1 MNDHRMNDQPNRMTE
16 QHFFRRAGILL
27 LTLLWLSGY
36 SQGQAVSVKARV
48 DRSTILIGERLQLE
62 LEVSIPETAAI
73 RFFSIDTIP
82 HFEFIDKPSPDTLNT
97 TDGTILRQR
106 LTLTSF
112 DSGQWVIPAFPLV
125 EGEGPFTDSIPVE
138 VVFSPMDTSQPY
150 HDVRDVMNEEVV
162 EKKVWDW
169 KIIITGIL
177 AFVALFVFVVLYFF
191 RRKKPVAR
199 PAPRVDILA
208 ETLREMEQIEKA
220 KLADKAYYVQ
230 LTALFRNYL
239 HRRIGMEAGEKTGV
253 QLEQWLKALSV
264 PPTQLTAWKEQWEKG
279 ELVKFAKGEVTQED
293 REQMAGITRDVI
305 RTVEE
310 ITLKMEAHA
319 NLAK

>member
-1 MNDHRMNDQPNRMTE
+1 MNDHRMNDQPNRMIE
-16 QHFFRRAGILL
+16 PLFLRRASILL
-27 LTLLWLSGY
+27 LFLLWLTVH

-62 LEVSIPETAAI
+62 LEVAIPETSAI

-82 HFEFIDKPSPDTLNT
+82 HFEFIDKPAPDTLNT

-106 LTLTSF
+106 ITLTSF
-112 DSGQWVIPAFPLV
+112 DSGQWVIPALPLV
-125 EGEGPFTDSIPVE
+125 EGEGPYTDSILVD

-150 HDVRDVMNEEVV
+150 HDVRDVMTEEVV

-169 KIIITGIL
+169 KIIITGVL
-177 AFVALFVFVVLYFF
+177 AFVALFVFLVLYFF
-191 RRKKPVAR
+191 KRKKPATRTV
-199 PAPRVDILA
+199 PRVDILA
-208 ETLREMEQIEKA
+208 ETLREMEQIEQA
-220 KLADKAYYVQ
+220 KLDDKAYYIQV
-230 LTALFRNYL
+230 TALFRNYL
-239 HRRIGMEAGEKTGV
+239 HRRIGMDAGEKTSV
-253 QLEQWLKALSV
+253 QLEQWLKTLSV
-264 PPTQLTAWKEQWEKG
+264 PAVQLNAWKEQWEKG
-279 ELVKFAKGEVTQED
+279 ELVKFAKGQVAQED
-293 REQMAGITRDVI
+293 REQMARVTREVM

>member
-1 MNDHRMNDQPNRMTE
+1 MNDHRMNDQPNRMIE
-16 QHFFRRAGILL
+16 SMFLRRASILL
-27 LTLLWLSGY
+27 LILLWLAGH
-36 SQGQAVSVKARV
+36 SQGQSVSVKARV
-48 DRSTILIGERLQLE
+48 NKSSILIGERLQLE
-62 LEVSIPETAAI
+62 LEVAIPETSAI

-106 LTLTSF
+106 ITLTSF

-125 EGEGPFTDSIPVE
+125 EGEGPYTDSILVD

-150 HDVRDVMNEEVV
+150 HDVRDVMTEEVV
-162 EKKVWDW
+162 EKKEWDW

-177 AFVALFVFVVLYFF
+177 AFTALFVFLVLYFV
-191 RRKKPVAR
+191 RRKKPATR
-199 PAPRVDILA
+199 PAPKVDIFA

-220 KLADKAYYVQ
+220 KLEDKAYYIQV
-230 LTALFRNYL
+230 TALFRNYL
-239 HRRIGMEAGEKTGV
+239 QRRMGMEAGEKTTV
-253 QLEQWLKALSV
+253 QLEQWLITQSV
-264 PPTQLTAWKEQWEKG
+264 PPAQLSAWKEQWEKG
-279 ELVKFAKGEVTQED
+279 EWVKFAKGEVTQED
-293 REQMAGITRDVI
+293 REQMARITRDVI